1 MKIYI
6 ITFHDT
12 FNFGATLQCCALSCY
27 LNANNHNVEVINYIP
42 KYIQN
47 KKSALKEFNSMKN
60 RHGLTGKIKAFLR
73 GIYYYAHI
81 NTIKRRDLRY
91 KVFLNKNIQIT
102 DFVSSI
108 SDLDSFKETD
118 LYICGSDQIWNPVL
132 TGGDFDRAFFL
143 EFAKGRKVA
152 YGVSTGEADLASNGD
167 ELRKLTS
174 DFEYIS
180 VREKKTAEELSS
192 ILNRNV
198 EVVLDPTLLLD
209 AQDYAG
215 MEMPLDEK
223 GPYLLFYNVSPAPL
237 ATSTALKIANEKG
250 FRIIDISPSPFVRVP
265 GAKKV
270 DDIGPGEFLSYIK
283 NAECVVTN
291 SFHGTVFSI
300 IYRKSFY
307 SIPHKKRSGRVVD
320 LLELTGLSE
329 RLITDSDSVSYK
341 SLDYVS
347 AYESLNEARK
357 KSIDF
362 LQKCLTI
369 SNLNEGEQK

>member
-1 MKIYI
+1 MRIEI
-6 ITFHDT
+6 ISFHDT
-12 FNFGATLQCCALSCY
+12 FNYGATLQCCALNYY
-27 LNANNHNVEVINYIP
+27 LNANKHNVEVINYIP

-47 KKSALKEFNSMKN
+47 KKSAFKEFNSIKN
-60 RHGLTGKIKAFLR
+60 RHGLSGKIKAFLR
-73 GIYYYAHI
+73 AIYYYAHK

-91 KVFLNKNIQIT
+91 RTFLNRNILLT
-102 DFVSSI
+102 DYVSNF
-108 SDLDSFKETD
+108 SDLDDFKGTD

-132 TGGDFDRAFFL
+132 TGGDFDKAFFL

-152 YGVSTGEADLASNGD
+152 YGVSTGEADLASYRE
-167 ELRKLTS
+167 ELKKLTS

-198 EVVLDPTLLLD
+198 EVVLDPTLLLN

-215 MEMPLDEK
+215 MEIPVDEAE
-223 GPYLLFYNVSPAPL
+223 PYLLFYNVSPAPL
-237 ATSTALKIANEKG
+237 ATKTALKIANEKG
-250 FRIIDISPSPFVRVP
+250 LRIIDISPSPFVRVP

-270 DDIGPGEFLSYIK
+270 DDIGPGEFLSYVK

-300 IYRKSFY
+300 IYKKSFY

-320 LLELTGLSE
+320 LLELTGLSD
-329 RLITDSDSVSYK
+329 RLIKGIDSVSYEP
-341 SLDYVS
+341 LDYLS
-347 AYESLNEARK
+347 AYDSLNAARRD
-357 KSIDF
+357 SYNY
-362 LQKCLTI
+362 LQKCL
-369 SNLNEGEQK
+369 